1 MTVERNT
8 LEHATPDTLAKM
20 ADDLATRAKELAA
33 EKAALEAELVRR
45 YPVPADFTGTEHRDD
60 GDYAVKIEVPKKVDW
75 NADGLIAACDAL
87 EAAGEDPREF
97 VDFAPKVSETKF
109 KSIPERFRKLLEPAR
124 TVTPGKAKIT
134 LVRKEP

>member
-1 MTVERNT
+1 MERNA
-8 LEHATPDTLAKM
+8 LEHATPERLARM
-20 ADDLATRAKELAA
+20 ADDLAARQKELAA
-33 EKAALEAELVRR
+33 EKASLEAELVRR
-45 YPVPADFTGTEHRDD
+45 YPVAPDFTGTEHRDD

-124 TVTPGKAKIT
+124 TVTPGKVRIS
-134 LVRKEP
+134 LSRKEG

>member
-1 MTVERNT
+1 MERNA
-8 LEHATPDTLAKM
+8 LEHATPERLARM
-20 ADDLATRAKELAA
+20 ADDIATRQKELAA

-45 YPVPADFTGTEHRDD
+45 YPVPADFTGTERRQD
-60 GDYAVKIEVPKKVDW
+60 GEWTVKIEVPKKVDW
-75 NADGLIAACDAL
+75 DADKLIEACNAL

-124 TVTPGKAKIT
+124 TVTPGKVRIS
-134 LVRKEP
+134 LSRKEG

>member
-1 MTVERNT
+1 MERNA
-8 LEHATPDTLAKM
+8 LEHATPERLARM
-20 ADDLATRAKELAA
+20 ADDIATRQKELAA

-45 YPVPADFTGTEHRDD
+45 YPVPADFTGTQSRDD
-60 GDYAVKIEVPKKVDW
+60 DGWSVKIEVPKKVDW
-75 NADGLIAACDAL
+75 DADKLIEACNAL

-124 TVTPGKAKIT
+124 TVTPGKVKIT
-134 LVRKEP
+134 LVRREG